1 MARTGSFPCWRTWAI
16 PRGTKSLRPMMDQTF
31 EEWLSEFHLRNYVRM
46 INGRVR
52 RCASQEGNAIWS
64 SLRLGFADERTT
76 ELVERLIKWQWPDGG
91 WNCDKHPEA
100 INSSFMESLIPLR
113 ALALYANTTGE
124 RRVWLVAERAA
135 DIFLKRE
142 LFRRQGKKT
151 VMDTHF
157 VKLHYPCY
165 WHYDIL
171 FGLKVMAEAGF
182 IGDPRCKSALDLLE
196 SKRLPDG
203 GFPAEET
210 YSRLTRPEL
219 SNYSPVNWG
228 GISTRRHESVRHRRC
243 AVRPARGGCVQQ
255 VHSSYSLCALREPL
269 APTHMR
275 GCGRACESPPW
286 QLEGC
291 FPLRY
296 NQRTFRRLAMTEPK
310 PLNWSPTPGIG
321 YTVVRRADGGMQ
333 LTFTDLSE
341 ATLKHWHDFS
351 LEHLFDSDRLT
362 RNLYDLRQ
370 VKSSPRKGDPSR
382 HRSGQRPLHPQHPRG
397 SGGGQSGD
405 QGCHHEG
412 RCGS

>member
-1 MARTGSFPCWRTWAI
+1 MDALIESLKAEPALAWKLAVNVQGRTSNSAAAKKAARTVKDSELVRDLLSWRRPDGRSRFKPYTKWYGSHWILSLLADLGYPA
-16 PRGTKSLRPMMDQTF
+16 GDESLRPMMDQTF

-64 SLRLGFADERTT
+64 SLRLGLADERTT

-124 RRVWLVAERAA
+124 RRVWLVTERAA

-151 VMDTHF
+151 LMDPHF

-182 IGDPRCKSALDLLE
+182 IGDPRCKAALDLLE

-219 SNYSPVNWG
+219 SNYSPVSWG
-228 GISTRRHESVRHRRC
+228 GISTRRMNPFVT
-243 AVRPARGGCVQQ
+243 AD
-255 VHSSYSLCALREPL
+255 ALYVLR
-269 APTHMR
+269 AA
-275 GCGRACESPPW
+275 GRL
-286 QLEGC
+286 Q
-291 FPLRY
+291 
-296 NQRTFRRLAMTEPK
+296 
-310 PLNWSPTPGIG
+310 
-321 YTVVRRADGGMQ
+321 
-333 LTFTDLSE
+333 
-341 ATLKHWHDFS
+341 
-351 LEHLFDSDRLT
+351 
-362 RNLYDLRQ
+362 
-370 VKSSPRKGDPSR
+370 
-382 HRSGQRPLHPQHPRG
+382 
-397 SGGGQSGD
+397 
-405 QGCHHEG
+405 
-412 RCGS
+412 